1 MNLAPLTQRF
11 VLHFGE
17 MGSRWGINRTV
28 GQIYALLY
36 VSPRALNADDIGEA
50 LAFSRSNVSMGLKEL
65 QSWNLVRLQHLPNDR
80 REYFQAPDDVW
91 AIFRTLAEERRKREI
106 DPTLSMLRDA
116 LMETPSVGDE
126 IHAQARMRQMHDLI
140 ELMTGWL
147 ADVQKMDSATLVSLM
162 KMGAKELQSWN
173 LVRLQHLPNDR
184 REYFQAPDDVWAIF
198 RTLAEER
205 RKREIDPTLSMLRD
219 ALMETPAAGDDIHA
233 QARMRQMHDLIE
245 LMTGWL
251 ADVQKMD
258 SATLVSLM
266 KMGAKVQK
274 LLEVKSKISNT
285 VKSGLGGRRAKLLTP
300 AQTFG
305 VQNERLSDT
314 ASPAPEGDD
323 TGKGL

>member
-36 VSPRALNADDIGEA
+36 VSPRALNADEIGDA

-80 REYFQAPDDVW
+80 REYFSAPDDVW

-116 LMETPSVGDE
+116 LMERPSS
-126 IHAQARMRQMHDLI
+126 Q
-140 ELMTGWL
+140 
-147 ADVQKMDSATLVSLM
+147 
-162 KMGAKELQSWN
+162 
-173 LVRLQHLPNDR
+173 
-184 REYFQAPDDVWAIF
+184 
-198 RTLAEER
+198 
-205 RKREIDPTLSMLRD
+205 
-219 ALMETPAAGDDIHA
+219 DDIHA
-233 QARMRQMHDLIE
+233 QSRMKQMHDLIE

-274 LLEVKSKISNT
+274 LLEVKD
-285 VKSGLGGRRAKLLTP
+285 KL
-300 AQTFG
+300 
-305 VQNERLSDT
+305 
-314 ASPAPEGDD
+314 
-323 TGKGL
+323 TGKVAGLTGRTTARTLPLPAAAPRTGRPEESDEDFDVSGIDFEETGADHGRS